1 VIPLHTNKP
10 HSLLDIDWLKM
21 QTSGQLQGQHCKTI
35 NKYSN
40 QQISVNITEI
50 KIVFIKIS
58 VGPQTAVTE
67 DISAP
72 PYINLTTK

>member
-1 VIPLHTNKP
+1 
-10 HSLLDIDWLKM
+10 M